1 MKKTLKILAL
11 IMAILLLGL
20 ALFSCSEE
28 KDSDKDNESSKKTVP
43 LSDPDEAAEALRSNG
58 YTVELNSEDERVFI
72 RAYNGDDNHI
82 TIVYCKD
89 KSTASDLYNETKE
102 SLEELKKENASDYED
117 LSVGRDG
124 TVVWVGTKNAIKA
137 ASKIN
142 KNTSSNDNSFNDNK
156 FSSEIE
162 DSTESAIKET
172 TLDTEISTSSAF
184 ISDPDK
190 VVNAFKANGYSAT
203 KTYDDPD
210 ENVIVSV
217 QAYYYA
223 TDGNFE
229 MISIAYYKDVASA
242 SKGAQDAS
250 EYLTELQ
257 EEIISS
263 GLSTELELNCLDTV
277 VWIGTPNATKI
288 ALNIN

>member
-1 MKKTLKILAL
+1 MKKAIKILAL

-28 KDSDKDNESSKKTVP
+28 KESDKDDESSKKTVP
-43 LSDPDEAAEALRSNG
+43 LSDPDEAAKALKSNG
-58 YTVELNSEDERVFI
+58 YTVESESRGAGVFI

-89 KSTASDLYNETKE
+89 KSTASDLYDEAKE
-102 SLEELKKENASDYED
+102 YLEVLKKDNASDYENF
-117 LSVGRDG
+117 SVGCDG
-124 TVVWVGTKNAIKA
+124 TIVWKGTKDALKA

-172 TLDTEISTSSAF
+172 LNTESSTSSAF

-217 QAYYYA
+217 QAYYT
-223 TDGNFE
+223 TDDSFE

-242 SKGAQDAS
+242 SKGAKDAS

-257 EEIISS
+257 EAIISS
-263 GLSTELELNCLDTV
+263 GLSTELELNRLDTV